1 MLTHGL
7 SIHGVTFNYLEF
19 PSDIDLL
26 EESLARLQESLE
38 LITQEAMPYD
48 LNINIGKT
56 KIMVFGDDAPIVPL
70 KNKQ

>member
-7 SIHGVTFNYLEF
+7 SIHGVTFNNLEF
-19 PSDIDLL
+19 ASDIDQL

-48 LNINIGKT
+48 LKINIGKT
-56 KIMVFGDDAPIVPL
+56 KIIVFEDDARIVPL